1 MADRVSGWFLPGVG
15 LTAVVTTAL
24 HWWRSPGEAIQ
35 AGLSVLLISCPC
47 ALGLATPLAVWTA
60 LSAAAGR
67 QVLFRSGEAI
77 ERLARIST
85 ICFDKTGTLT
95 TGTPR
100 VLRLIDLCVD
110 DSGKDSAVGTEVDLG
125 MAGVLAGLSRHPFSV
140 AIARWLRD
148 FVVDSAD

>member
-1 MADRVSGWFLPGVG
+1 QLGAVCGFREGSFGRLLRLLQEARLSRGYYQRMADRVSGWFLPGVG

-110 DSGKDSAVGTEVDLG
+110 DSGKDSA
-125 MAGVLAGLSRHPFSV
+125 
-140 AIARWLRD
+140 
-148 FVVDSAD
+148 